1 MRPIIPPPVQTPR
14 WILNLLS
21 FLITLSVPIFLL
33 LLSVRLLI
41 SPAYLAL
48 EYNKPDFPP
57 DYYGFTLAD
66 RLHYGPFALNY
77 LVNNADI
84 HYLRDLTFN
93 NGQPFYQENE
103 LSHMVDAQHIAQVA
117 FAVLYALTFALV
129 IGSIALSR
137 SGGGRD
143 ALRRGLF
150 SGGLLTL
157 LLILG
162 LAVFVL
168 LSWDSFFT
176 QFHELFFAEGT
187 WQFQYSDSLIRLYP
201 VRFWQDTALSIG
213 GLAAAGALLIMAA
226 CWAWARRAK
235 VKMA

>member
-1 MRPIIPPPVQTPR
+1 MKPLTVSPAQAPH

-21 FLITLSVPIFLL
+21 FLITLAVPVLL
-33 LLSVRLLI
+33 VLFSVRMLI
-41 SPAYLAL
+41 SPVYLAV

-66 RLHYGPFALNY
+66 RSYYGPFALNY

-84 HYLRDLTFN
+84 RYLRDLTFAD
-93 NGQPFYQENE
+93 GRPFYQESE

-117 FAVLYALTFALV
+117 FAILYGLTLVLL

-137 SGGGRD
+137 SANGRA

-157 LLILG
+157 LLIGG

-201 VRFWQDTALSIG
+201 VRFWQDTALTIG
-213 GLAAAGALLIMAA
+213 GLAVAGALLIMVA
-226 CWAWARRAK
+226 CSTWARRARR
-235 VKMA
+235 